1 MKKIGFRSCKISTK
15 IIGLSVLSIT
25 LMLLGLFLYFM
36 PFMQSRIT
44 DEKRVATRNA
54 VDIAFALMADYD
66 ARVQKGEFSV
76 QEAQKRAL
84 ARIKSLRYNKTE
96 YFWVND
102 THPIMM
108 MHAMKPELDGKDL
121 SETKDPNGKKLFVEM
136 VKVCNEK
143 GEGFVDYMWPKP
155 GQDKPVPKISYV
167 KLYSPWGWIIG
178 SGIYIDDITAEMSQV
193 RKKVLAGA
201 AVLCIVIILSALLLA
216 RIITKPLKLGVVFA
230 DKLAEGDFT
239 IADLQINSN
248 DEAGLLSI
256 ALNKTKNQL
265 GNLLNTA
272 MGNVASN
279 ASQVASASEELSA
292 TVQQMADRIDKQ
304 TSKSEQVATAA
315 TEMSQTVIDIAKNA
329 SGISTSADD
338 TLKIVQNGE
347 EVVRQAIDEVRHI
360 STNVI
365 QSSEIITSLGE
376 RSKQIVAIVD
386 VIKDIADQTNLLAL
400 NAAIEAARAGEQ
412 GRGFAVVADEV
423 RKLADKTTKA
433 TAEVGT
439 MITAIRDETT
449 KAVAAMTQS
458 QRSVDKG
465 VSLSAEAGDALHMIL
480 ESMQSLQSMVQQI
493 ASATEEMSSVSE
505 HISMD
510 IEVVASTSKETSGG
524 AREIASASTNLARLS
539 SDLQDITK
547 SFKTTIR

>member
-1 MKKIGFRSCKISTK
+1 
-15 IIGLSVLSIT
+15 
-25 LMLLGLFLYFM
+25 M

-54 VDIAFALMADYD
+54 VDIAFALIADYD

-239 IADLQINSN
+239 IADLQINSH

>member
-54 VDIAFALMADYD
+54 VDIAFALIADYD

-96 YFWVND
+96 YFWIND

-239 IADLQINSN
+239 IADLQINSH

>member
-54 VDIAFALMADYD
+54 VDIAFALIADYD

-84 ARIKSLRYNKTE
+84 ARIKSFRYNKTE
-96 YFWVND
+96 YFWIND

-239 IADLQINSN
+239 IADLQINSH

>member
-1 MKKIGFRSCKISTK
+1 MRKIGLRNCTISTK
-15 IIGLSVLSIT
+15 ITGLSVLSIT

-54 VDIAFALMADYD
+54 VDVAFALMAEYD
-66 ARVQKGEFSV
+66 ARAQKGEFSV

-108 MHAMKPELDGKDL
+108 MHAMKPDLDGKGL

-136 VKVCNEK
+136 VNVCNEK

-216 RIITKPLKLGVVFA
+216 HIITKPLKLGVSFA
-230 DKLAEGDFT
+230 NKMAEGDFT
-239 IADLQINSN
+239 IADLQIKSN
-248 DEAGLLSI
+248 DEASLMSI

-292 TVQQMADRIDKQ
+292 TVQQMTARIDEQ
-304 TSKSEQVATAA
+304 TNKSEQVATAA

-338 TLKIVQNGE
+338 TLKIVQNGQ

-423 RKLADKTTKA
+423 RKLADKTAKA

-439 MITAIRDETT
+439 MITAIRDETS

-458 QRSVDKG
+458 QSSVDKG

-480 ESMQSLQSMVQQI
+480 KSMQSLQSMVQQI

-510 IEVVASTSKETSGG
+510 IEVVASTSKETSSG

-539 SDLQDITK
+539 ADLQDITK
-547 SFKTTIR
+547 SFKTTGR

>member
-1 MKKIGFRSCKISTK
+1 MKKIGFTSCKIATK

-96 YFWVND
+96 YFWIND
-102 THPIMM
+102 THPTMM
-108 MHAMKPELDGKDL
+108 MHAMKPELDGRDL

-136 VKVCNEK
+136 AKVCNEK

-155 GQDKPVPKISYV
+155 GQDNPVPKISYV

-201 AVLCIVIILSALLLA
+201 AVLCILVMLSALLLA

-230 DKLAEGDFT
+230 NKMAEGDFT
-239 IADLQINSN
+239 IADLDIKSK
-248 DEAGLLSI
+248 DESGLMSI

-272 MGNVASN
+272 MGNVKSN

-292 TVQQMADRIDKQ
+292 TVKQMADRIDEQ
-304 TSKSEQVATAA
+304 TNKSEQVATAA

-347 EVVRQAIDEVRHI
+347 EVVKQAIEEVRHI

-433 TAEVGT
+433 TSEVGA
-439 MITAIRDETT
+439 MINAIRDETS
-449 KAVAAMTQS
+449 KAVGAMTQS
-458 QRSVDKG
+458 QSSVDRG

-480 ESMQSLQSMVQQI
+480 KSMQSLQSMVQQI

-505 HISMD
+505 NISMD
-510 IEVVASTSKETSGG
+510 IEVVASASRETSSS
-524 AREIASASTNLARLS
+524 AREISSASTNLARLS
-539 SDLQDITK
+539 ADLQDITK
-547 SFKTTIR
+547 SFKTTGR